1 MHRQCRNPASR
12 SIPVSAHQTKRRW
25 ELRGRSRPVA
35 QAKCERPIIRFMRI
49 PVDWSDCPIVEVVPG
64 KVSGVPILK
73 GTRVQADSIV
83 ENYETGS
90 PVEEIAY
97 NFDLKPEDIRAVLPY
112 AARQRARLR
121 SP

>member
-1 MHRQCRNPASR
+1 MFMHIQGKKT
-12 SIPVSAHQTKRRW
+12 V
-25 ELRGRSRPVA
+25 
-35 QAKCERPIIRFMRI
+35 
-49 PVDWSDCPIVEVVPG
+49 VDWSDCPIVEVVPG

-97 NFDLKPEDIRAVLPY
+97 NFDLKPEDIRAVLAY
-112 AARQRARLR
+112 AARQQPRLR
-121 SP
+121 SH